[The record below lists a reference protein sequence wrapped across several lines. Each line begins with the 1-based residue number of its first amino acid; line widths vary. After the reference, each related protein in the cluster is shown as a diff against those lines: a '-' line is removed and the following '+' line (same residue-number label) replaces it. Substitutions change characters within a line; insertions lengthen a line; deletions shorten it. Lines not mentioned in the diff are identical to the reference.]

1 MGELNRQGGDE
12 MTVQDFFYKGDVRI
26 VSTPKRELSP
36 VSVYPGLIGKIGK
49 VTRISGNK
57 VGIMVPGQYN
67 EWSQYGC
74 FWFEPECLEKV
85 R

>member
-1 MGELNRQGGDE
+1 

-26 VSTPKRELSP
+26 VSIPKRELSP

-57 VGIMVPGQYN
+57 IGITIDGQCN

-74 FWFEPECLEKV
+74 FWFDPECLEFV
-85 R
+85 RKI